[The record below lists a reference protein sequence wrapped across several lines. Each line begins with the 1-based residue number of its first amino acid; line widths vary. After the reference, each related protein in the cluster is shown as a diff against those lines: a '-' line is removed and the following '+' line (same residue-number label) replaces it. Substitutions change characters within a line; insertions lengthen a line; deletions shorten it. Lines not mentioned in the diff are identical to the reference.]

1 MKWFFYITLSVSL
14 LSCQTDGDHEKLRTI
29 MVEDQI
35 IERGIKDLRLLD
47 IMRTIPRHEFVPEKY
62 RSAAYEDGPLPIGYD
77 QTISQPFIVAFMTE
91 HLQVEPDHKVLEIG
105 TGSGYQA
112 AVLSGMADHVYT
124 IEIVSELALESR
136 SRLKAMSFNNVTVLA

>member
-35 IERGIKDLRLLD
+35 IERGIKDQRLLD

-62 RSAAYEDGPLPIGYD
+62 RSDAYEDGPLPIGYD
-77 QTISQPFIVAFMTE
+77 QTIS
-91 HLQVEPDHKVLEIG
+91 
-105 TGSGYQA
+105 
-112 AVLSGMADHVYT
+112 
-124 IEIVSELALESR
+124 
-136 SRLKAMSFNNVTVLA
+136 